1 MDELWF
7 VRPYDFLHDFN
18 SHAEQELYEI
28 GLTVSI
34 NKDQL
39 IFSAGSPGEY
49 VYILLEGRIKIYE
62 LTSDGK
68 EVIHWFCFPGEL
80 FGLAEIVRGGR
91 RTVAAQACSK
101 VKLLKIKHSD
111 FVNYMQ
117 KYPDV
122 ALRII
127 GLLSCRLRELGDVIT
142 NLVADDVTA
151 RVMKLLTRLG
161 ARYGSDEG
169 KEVRLNICLTHQEM
183 ADMIGTT
190 RQTVTTVLSSLK
202 RKDLLRI
209 ENKIIYIQ
217 NNDWINSIVDGK
229 IIH

>member
-7 VRPYDFLHDFN
+7 VRPYDFLRDFD
-18 SHAEQELYEI
+18 SQAEQELYEI
-28 GLTVSI
+28 GLSVAV

-39 IFSAGSPGEY
+39 IFNAGSPGEY

-91 RTVAAQACSK
+91 RTVAAQACSNVK
-101 VKLLKIKHSD
+101 VLKIKHSE
-111 FVNYMQ
+111 FVTFMQ
-117 KYPDV
+117 HYPDV
-122 ALRII
+122 SLRII
-127 GLLSCRLRELGDVIT
+127 DLLSCRLRELGDVIT

-151 RVMKLLTRLG
+151 RVVKLLTRLG
-161 ARYGSDEG
+161 ARYGTGEG

-202 RKDLLRI
+202 RKDFLRI

-217 NNDWINSIVDGK
+217 NNDWINSIVAGK
-229 IIH
+229 IVH

>member
-7 VRPYDFLHDFN
+7 VRPYDFLRDFD
-18 SHAEQELYEI
+18 SQAEQELYDI
-28 GLTVSI
+28 GLSVTVD
-34 NKDQL
+34 KDQL
-39 IFSAGSPGEY
+39 IFNAGSPGEY

-91 RTVAAQACSK
+91 RAVAAQACSK
-101 VKLLKIKHSD
+101 VKVIKIRHSE
-111 FVNYMQ
+111 FVTFMQ
-117 KYPDV
+117 RYPDV
-122 ALRII
+122 SLRII
-127 GLLSCRLRELGDVIT
+127 DLLSCRLRELGDVIT

-151 RVMKLLTRLG
+151 RVVKLLTRLG
-161 ARYGSDEG
+161 ARYGSGEG
-169 KEVRLNICLTHQEM
+169 NEVRLNICLTHQEM

-190 RQTVTTVLSSLK
+190 RQTVTTVLSALK
-202 RKDLLRI
+202 RKDFLRI

-217 NNDWINSIVDGK
+217 NNDWINSIVAGK
-229 IIH
+229 IVH